1 MAPLAVRIKVDIA
14 AAAPE
19 KLATQNKATRM
30 AYIPFP
36 NISPEIFAVEL
47 FGVTLALRWY
57 ALAYIVGLLIG
68 WRMVLRMVGA
78 ARLWSGPAPMTA
90 DQVERLLT
98 WVIIGVVLG
107 GRFGYVLFYQP
118 GYFLENP
125 LQIFQVWQGGMSF
138 HGGFMGVVLAAG
150 VFCWREKIPMLSAAD
165 LMAVA
170 TPPAL
175 FLGRIANFIN
185 AELWGRQTTLPWG
198 VAFPGDAAQTCEGV
212 LGVCARHP
220 SQLYEAAL
228 EGLLLGAVL
237 IWLVWRK
244 GWLSYPGRAAGLF
257 FAGYGL
263 ARFLVEFFRQ
273 PDAQFV
279 TDGNPLGLAWQMAG
293 AGLTMGQILSLPMIA
308 VGLWFILRAKRA

>member
-1 MAPLAVRIKVDIA
+1 MS
-14 AAAPE
+14 
-19 KLATQNKATRM
+19 
-30 AYIPFP
+30 YIPFP
-36 NISPEIFAVEL
+36 NIAPEIFSVEL

-68 WRMVLRMVGA
+68 WRMVLRLVGT
-78 ARLWSGPAPMTA
+78 ARLWPGAAPMTP

-98 WVIIGVVLG
+98 WVILGVILG

-118 GYFLENP
+118 GYFLDNP
-125 LQIFQVWQGGMSF
+125 WQIFQVWQGGMSF
-138 HGGFMGVVLAAG
+138 HGGFLGVVLAALI
-150 VFCWREKIPMLSAAD
+150 FCGREKISMLSAAD

-185 AELWGRQTTLPWG
+185 AELWGRPTTLPWG
-198 VAFPGDAAQTCEGV
+198 VAFPGDAAQLCDGV
-212 LGVCARHP
+212 QGVCARHP

-228 EGLLLGAVL
+228 EGLSLGAL
-237 IWLVWRK
+237 LLWLAWRK
-244 GWLSYPGRAAGLF
+244 GWLAYPGRVAGVF
-257 FAGYGL
+257 FAGYGA

-279 TDGNPLGLAWQMAG
+279 TDGNPLGLAWQMG
-293 AGLTMGQILSLPMIA
+293 GFGLTMGQMLSVPMIA
-308 VGLWFILRAKRA
+308 VGLRFILRARRI